1 MKKGQKVG
9 ESLGVKLT
17 LKVIKKK
24 HKILGWCC
32 AQWIQWIK
40 LLPVTLVSCVGFLS
54 VLLLIQVPAN
64 VTGKTVE
71 LDPNMPTCIRPGW
84 SSWLFISA

>member
-24 HKILGWCC
+24 HKILGW
-32 AQWIQWIK
+32 WIQWIK